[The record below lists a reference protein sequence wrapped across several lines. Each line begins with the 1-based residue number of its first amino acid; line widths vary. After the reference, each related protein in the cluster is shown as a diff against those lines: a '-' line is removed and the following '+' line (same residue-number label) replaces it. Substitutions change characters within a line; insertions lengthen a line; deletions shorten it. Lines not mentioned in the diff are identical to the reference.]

1 MSASHSTRLLLRLGT
16 CNTHAQGPGCV
27 CALIRRKNNHMRS
40 WSGSELT
47 GGDLGTGGLPSGT
60 GLLPASALGLAPGL
74 LLLVGGDGKPPLLLS
89 LPLPPLLPADEP
101 QYW

>member
-1 MSASHSTRLLLRLGT
+1 
-16 CNTHAQGPGCV
+16 
-27 CALIRRKNNHMRS
+27 MRS

-47 GGDLGTGGLPSGT
+47 GGDLGTGGLPSGA

-89 LPLPPLLPADEP
+89 LPPPPLLPADEP